1 LNLSKN
7 HINKEG
13 GKILAEV
20 LGKNGT
26 LEALDLSGNLLGVSG
41 TKALAG
47 ALKTNTKLK
56 YLSLYSNIVDV
67 DGARA
72 LKETLIVNDS
82 LQFLDVGSNRLRDKG
97 IMEIAEGILGNKTC
111 ALKGIGLRF
120 NFITEDGADQF
131 FSKVLGKSKIE
142 NIYIRNNELSE
153 PFLIKLDEK
162 LKESKMKAYLDVLEK
177 VQYLDQE

>member
-1 LNLSKN
+1 M
-7 HINKEG
+7 
-13 GKILAEV
+13 A
-20 LGKNGT
+20 KNGT
-26 LEALDLSGNLLGVSG
+26 LEALDLSGNYLGVSG
-41 TKALAG
+41 TKALAV

-120 NFITEDGADQF
+120 NFITEDGADKF

-142 NIYIRNNELSE
+142 NIYI
-153 PFLIKLDEK
+153 
-162 LKESKMKAYLDVLEK
+162 
-177 VQYLDQE
+177 